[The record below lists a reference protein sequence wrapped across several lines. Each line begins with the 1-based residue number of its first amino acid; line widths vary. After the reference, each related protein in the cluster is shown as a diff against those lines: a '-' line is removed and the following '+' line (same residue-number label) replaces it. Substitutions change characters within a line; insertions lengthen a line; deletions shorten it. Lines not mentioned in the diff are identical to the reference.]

1 MDSLNLADW
10 QWFDLDICQAKPM
23 SCRKPKRTTWESLK
37 TRVANNKTTRLINFQ
52 WKSGLEYQPY
62 GFWVAESVEID
73 CRYWTNSFIPVI
85 AHTWMHCRQAVCLT
99 EQQPSR
105 QMCSH
110 VKLRWCHFPWVM
122 SLLQLYRHSADSKKE
137 KSPISHFFLEGW
149 CHFLF
154 LRAIWQRGEVRNSQL

>member
-1 MDSLNLADW
+1 MDSLNLAYW

-37 TRVANNKTTRLINFQ
+37 TWVANKKITRLI
-52 WKSGLEYQPY
+52 
-62 GFWVAESVEID
+62 AESVEID

-85 AHTWMHCRQAVCLT
+85 AHTWMHCLQAVCLT

-122 SLLQLYRHSADSKKE
+122 SLLQLHRHSADSKKE
-137 KSPISHFFLEGW
+137 KSPLSHFFFGGVVSLSVLASRMTARWSKELPAVG
-149 CHFLF
+149 
-154 LRAIWQRGEVRNSQL
+154 SQSRSCWRCS